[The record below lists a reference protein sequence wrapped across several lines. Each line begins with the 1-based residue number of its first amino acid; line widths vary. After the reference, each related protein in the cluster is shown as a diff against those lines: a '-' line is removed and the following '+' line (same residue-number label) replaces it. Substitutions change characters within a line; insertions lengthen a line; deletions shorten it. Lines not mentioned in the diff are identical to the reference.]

1 MSNYRSSG
9 NVIASDVLK
18 DKTFTSENGK
28 TISWTITKRNYSY
41 PRNNEDDYYTS
52 GGYGWVYIPKSWYGV
67 LDSETWTPE
76 IRLNHQN
83 LYDLIKDTILNV
95 EVYAKFI
102 EDSGIT
108 YNDYILDYTQ
118 GENTWNIF

>member
-1 MSNYRSSG
+1 MN
-9 NVIASDVLK
+9 
-18 DKTFTSENGK
+18 
-28 TISWTITKRNYSY
+28 
-41 PRNNEDDYYTS
+41 
-52 GGYGWVYIPKSWYGV
+52 GV

-83 LYDLIKDTILNV
+83 LYHLIKDTILNV

-118 GENTWNIF
+118 GENT